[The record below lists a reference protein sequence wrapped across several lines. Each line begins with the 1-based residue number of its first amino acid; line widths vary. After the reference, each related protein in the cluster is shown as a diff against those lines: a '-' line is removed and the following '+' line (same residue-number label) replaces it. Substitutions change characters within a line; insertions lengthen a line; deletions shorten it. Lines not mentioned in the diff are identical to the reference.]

1 MSKKNDAT
9 PLAQKREVKPEKMY
23 PTDKLLMSRQLSGY
37 QQDFARAVLKEP
49 AYTIAGAKAA
59 LDKAWKG
66 EG

>member
-9 PLAQKREVKPEKMY
+9 PLAQKQEVKPEKMY

-49 AYTIAGAKAA
+49 SYTIAGAKAA

>member
-1 MSKKNDAT
+1 MSKKDNA
-9 PLAQKREVKPEKMY
+9 AQMQQEEKPEKMY
-23 PTDKLLMSRQLSGY
+23 PTGKLLMSRQLSGY

-49 AYTIAGAKAA
+49 AYTISGAKEA

>member
-9 PLAQKREVKPEKMY
+9 PLAQK
-23 PTDKLLMSRQLSGY
+23 
-37 QQDFARAVLKEP
+37 QDFARAVLKEP
-49 AYTIAGAKAA
+49 SYTIAGAKAA